1 MNASNGPTRMMLVNC
16 GKYTFADVD
25 LTAPLHL
32 VGPNNVG
39 KTSLIALLQ
48 FLYLDDQRH
57 MHFTRS
63 MSETRTY
70 YFPDPY
76 SYVLFELMTPT
87 GFQVLGVHGLG
98 PLRQYQF
105 ERFSY
110 TGRLDRADYVDAADQ
125 VMEPDQI
132 RARLT
137 DRGWT
142 RLEPKHH
149 RAALTGVG
157 DARGIELGL
166 VPVHSQ
172 RDYDGFRTLFCNILR
187 LSHMKQDELKAQL
200 LDLYKGDFKQPRI
213 DLSAKY
219 AEGLEQVRR
228 DAHEVKELKQLET
241 DIDNLLRHAEA
252 RGAARVALPALWM
265 AIGEQYEAAKR
276 ELARQITS
284 IADSLCKNEDEMTI
298 AGTERDRIDAET
310 RQCDQAV
317 GVLRAELAELARE
330 RKGLADYIPEWVE
343 ERLRA
348 ILAELAGIAGDLD
361 RASQDDPARVARRL
375 EQLRTHAADLRQRI
389 DGSRHALVAALRDSL
404 GDEELQRLFAVVN
417 PALLGVSLDA
427 LTLSADDAIALAQDL
442 LRAHESEGVWS
453 IGSQHIAIPAD
464 LAPSLDQWYDVP
476 TMEAELDDLECQI
489 EANQRALDAAHRAGE
504 LRAAREELL
513 KEQEVLNKRRFSW
526 GQLQEKEK
534 QAPQW
539 TDELAQGEA
548 HREALG
554 QALRDNE
561 ATRVRLGEQSRQL
574 EARRQ
579 RCEKDG
585 EALAERVRRLTPPAD
600 DWPHQATTIE
610 GDIDDLIT
618 RYERESA
625 EESREHERV
634 CELLTTIHQRTY
646 GRYET
651 DDESQ
656 TIDQLRQQKESIPA
670 REKSVEELWTGI
682 ATAVRKHLKDIHG
695 DVDTLKARITELN
708 RRLSAVGISNLKS
721 LRLDVDERPRW
732 MTLLKGAMR
741 QEEMPLFAVGGDAD
755 DALREI
761 GKLFSEHPCIELA
774 DLFDLHFEVET
785 PDGKRSRYD
794 HLDNIESNGTTIT
807 IKVLVN
813 LMLLRQLLD
822 TDTIR
827 TPFYLDECTSL
838 DEANLQAIVTES
850 ANLGFCA
857 VLASPDAMAVAER
870 LYFIREEE
878 GRVNLDPRTSMVR
891 LTHA

>member
-1 MNASNGPTRMMLVNC
+1 MKSSNGPTRMMLVNC

-63 MSETRTY
+63 LSETRTY

-76 SYVLFELMTPT
+76 SYVLFELMTTT

-98 PLRQYQF
+98 PLRQHQF

-110 TGRLDRADYVDAADQ
+110 TGRLDRADYVDPAGK
-125 VMEPDQI
+125 VMEPDEI
-132 RARLT
+132 RNRLS
-137 DRGWT
+137 DRGYT
-142 RLEPKHH
+142 KLEPKHH

-157 DARGIELGL
+157 DARNINLGL
-166 VPVHSQ
+166 VPVSSQ

-187 LSHMKQDELKAQL
+187 LSQMKQDELKAQL
-200 LDLYKGDFKQPRI
+200 LELYKGDFKQPRI

-219 AEGLEQVRR
+219 AEGLEKVRR

-241 DIDNLLRHAEA
+241 DIDNLLRHA
-252 RGAARVALPALWM
+252 AARETARIALPALWS
-265 AIGEQYEAAKR
+265 AIGEQYAAAKQAG
-276 ELARQITS
+276 ARQITS
-284 IADSLCKNEDEMTI
+284 LADALTDSEDQLAIAR
-298 AGTERDRIDAET
+298 TERDRVEAET

-317 GVLRAELAELARE
+317 GVLRAELADLAKE
-330 RKGLADYIPEWVE
+330 RAGLADYIPEWVE

-348 ILAELAGIAGDLD
+348 IRSASDRITGDLD

-375 EQLRTHAADLRQRI
+375 EQFRAKAAALQQRI
-389 DGSRHALVAALRDSL
+389 DGSRHALVAALRETL
-404 GDEELQRLFAVVN
+404 GDDELQQLFAVIN
-417 PALLGVSLDA
+417 PALLGISLET
-427 LTLSADDAIALAQDL
+427 LTLSPADATALAQQL
-442 LRAHESEGVWS
+442 LQAHQSDGVWT
-453 IGSQHIAIPAD
+453 IGSRRITIPAD
-464 LAPSLDQWYDVP
+464 QTPSLDQWFDVP
-476 TMEAELDDLECQI
+476 TMEAELDDLTSQI
-489 EANQRALDAAHRAGE
+489 EANQRALDAAQRANE
-504 LRAAREELL
+504 LRATRDDLL
-513 KEQEVLNKRRFSW
+513 REQETLNQRRFSW
-526 GQLQEKEK
+526 QQLQQKEE

-539 TDELAQGEA
+539 TDELARGEQ
-548 HREALG
+548 RRDALA

-561 ATRVRLGEQSRQL
+561 SARTQLAEQIRLLQARQ
-574 EARRQ
+574 Q
-579 RCEKDG
+579 RCEVER
-585 EALAERVRRLTPPAD
+585 EALAERVRRLTPPDQA
-600 DWPHQATTIE
+600 WPHQPTDID
-610 GDIDDLIT
+610 GDINDLIT
-618 RYERESA
+618 RYERERA

-634 CELLTTIHQRTY
+634 GELLATIHQRTY
-646 GRYET
+646 SRYET
-651 DDESQ
+651 DDESE

-695 DVDTLKARITELN
+695 DVDTLKARISELN

-761 GKLFSEHPCIELA
+761 GKLFAEHPCIELA

-785 PDGKRSRYD
+785 PDGKRTRYD

-838 DEANLQAIVTES
+838 DEANLRAIVTE
-850 ANLGFCA
+850 AAALGFCA
-857 VLASPDAMAVAER
+857 VLASPDAMDVAER
-870 LYFIREEE
+870 LYFIQEED

-891 LTHA
+891 LSHA